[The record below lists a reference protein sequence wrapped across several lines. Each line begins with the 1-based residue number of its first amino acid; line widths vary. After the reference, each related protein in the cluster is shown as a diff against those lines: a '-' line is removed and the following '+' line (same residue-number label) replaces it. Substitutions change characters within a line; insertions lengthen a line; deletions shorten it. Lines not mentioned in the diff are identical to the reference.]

1 MSAKKISDLP
11 DLEKIENEIIAE
23 ERKTTEEVENKQVAR
38 GRKKIFRIVILS
50 LLFIALAM
58 TGITLL
64 QSARGT
70 QYNGLG
76 SISGSVVNAES
87 TPIPAEISVLN
98 SSLITTAD
106 EAGNFQLNNVP
117 AGPADV
123 IVAWQGQGVEVP
135 VVVLANGNVTIGEVT
150 IESTK
155 LPGE

>member
-11 DLEKIENEIIAE
+11 DLEKIGNEIIAE